1 MKSII
6 FVYIVMVSMVFS
18 SCNYLDV
25 MPDERAKIEDSYNTP
40 SRTEGFLYS
49 CYSYLPKKRMS
60 NIGSTISVNPI
71 DRLTGGETTS
81 YYKAGENGGVLTAGK
96 YTPAA
101 PFFVG

>member
-1 MKSII
+1 
-6 FVYIVMVSMVFS
+6 MVSMVFS

-71 DRLTGGETTS
+71 DRLTGKCGEHEVFS
-81 YYKAGENGGVLTAGK
+81 KEIADRKSV
-96 YTPAA
+96 
-101 PFFVG
+101 V

>member
-40 SRTEGFLYS
+40 SRTEGF
-49 CYSYLPKKRMS
+49 CIHATAIYLRS
-60 NIGSTISVNPI
+60 ECRILV
-71 DRLTGGETTS
+71 
-81 YYKAGENGGVLTAGK
+81 VL
-96 YTPAA
+96 
-101 PFFVG
+101 FL

>member
-40 SRTEGFLYS
+40 SRTEGFFVFMLQ
-49 CYSYLPKKRMS
+49 L
-60 NIGSTISVNPI
+60 ST
-71 DRLTGGETTS
+71 
-81 YYKAGENGGVLTAGK
+81 
-96 YTPAA
+96 
-101 PFFVG
+101 